1 MSVPAS
7 RTPPRV
13 AVGSGQWAVGSGRR
27 DGASAGREA
36 EGWRGGGVCSSRACR
51 LPVSRNGVPAPRT
64 RAPVS
69 SYAWQGAVAL
79 AKSLKATGAPV
90 LKELHIW
97 SNHIGD
103 VGRVAF
109 EEALSTNN

>member
-1 MSVPAS
+1 
-7 RTPPRV
+7 
-13 AVGSGQWAVGSGRR
+13 
-27 DGASAGREA
+27 
-36 EGWRGGGVCSSRACR
+36 
-51 LPVSRNGVPAPRT
+51 
-64 RAPVS
+64 VS

>member
-1 MSVPAS
+1 MRLSCLQTARVVQW
-7 RTPPRV
+7 RTPR
-13 AVGSGQWAVGSGRR
+13 
-27 DGASAGREA
+27 AS
-36 EGWRGGGVCSSRACR
+36 VCHC
-51 LPVSRNGVPAPRT
+51 
-64 RAPVS
+64 
-69 SYAWQGAVAL
+69 AWQGAVAL

-109 EEALSTNN
+109 EEALSTSN

>member
-1 MSVPAS
+1 MQLSCLQTARVVQW
-7 RTPPRV
+7 RTPR
-13 AVGSGQWAVGSGRR
+13 
-27 DGASAGREA
+27 AS
-36 EGWRGGGVCSSRACR
+36 VCYSVC
-51 LPVSRNGVPAPRT
+51 
-64 RAPVS
+64 
-69 SYAWQGAVAL
+69 YCAWQGAVAL

-109 EEALSTNN
+109 EEALSTSN

>member
-1 MSVPAS
+1 M
-7 RTPPRV
+7 
-13 AVGSGQWAVGSGRR
+13 
-27 DGASAGREA
+27 
-36 EGWRGGGVCSSRACR
+36 CYC
-51 LPVSRNGVPAPRT
+51 
-64 RAPVS
+64 
-69 SYAWQGAVAL
+69 AWQGAVAL

-109 EEALSTNN
+109 EEALSTSN

>member
-1 MSVPAS
+1 M
-7 RTPPRV
+7 
-13 AVGSGQWAVGSGRR
+13 GGG
-27 DGASAGREA
+27 AGRGA
-36 EGWRGGGVCSSRACR
+36 ARVGGAGVCSSRACR
-51 LPVSRNGVPAPRT
+51 LLVSCNGARPEPLCVT
-64 RAPVS
+64 VC
-69 SYAWQGAVAL
+69 YCAWQGAVAL

-109 EEALSTNN
+109 EEALSTSN